1 MRGAS
6 ALAVLHW
13 NLCMPVQDMIA
24 ILEFLKIFCHLEIR
38 RVDTSAVTFI
48 IEYSFNLEELR
59 GGDGCLTPT
68 ADDPGD
74 GPAAVRGAP
83 LDQAMVK
90 NVSERQNMAQQ

>member
-1 MRGAS
+1 MRGAR
-6 ALAVLHW
+6 ALVVLHW
-13 NLCMPVQDMIA
+13 NLCMPVQDMFA
-24 ILEFLKIFCHLEIR
+24 ILEFLKIFCHLEVR

-59 GGDGCLTPT
+59 SGAGCLTLT
-68 ADDPGD
+68 VGNPGD

-90 NVSERQNMAQQ
+90 NVSERQKMVQY